1 MPHKSLEA
9 DIDPRVLRWAR
20 ETIGMGMGDIAKR
33 LKVTED
39 VVSKW
44 ESGQKRPTLIQA
56 EKLANVYK
64 RPLAAFFLPE
74 PPVELPLPKDFRTL
88 PEGKRKPFSTKTL
101 LAIRRARRIQ
111 SLIRELAK
119 SLTVDVRYEI
129 GTASLSDSPEAL
141 AERIRGKLGVD
152 TQAQFGWKNEN
163 EALNEWK
170 KALEK
175 QGIFVLQM
183 GMPIEETRGFSL
195 AEGEIPII
203 MLNLKDSINGRI
215 FSLFHEYAHLLLN
228 ETGICMMDEEEGFS
242 NESEAIERFCN
253 HFAGAVLVPQS
264 ALLSHETV
272 RAYRNSVT
280 RPDEMYAELSK
291 SFKVSQ
297 EVILRRLLISNLVS
311 VNFYKQKRKEWE
323 EKARG
328 AKPRGRWGRQNPPK
342 KCIQENGIPFIS
354 LVFESY
360 NGEKITYNEMADY
373 LGIRLKH
380 IPKIEQL
387 IRGET

>member
-9 DIDPRVLRWAR
+9 NIEPSVLRWAR
-20 ETIGMGMGDIAKR
+20 ETIGMGTGDIANR

-39 VVSKW
+39 MVSKW

-74 PPVELPLPKDFRTL
+74 PPVDLPPPKDFRTL
-88 PEGKRKPFSTKTL
+88 PAEKRKPFSIKTI

-111 SLIRELAK
+111 SLIGELAK
-119 SLTVDVRYEI
+119 SLTVKVQYEI
-129 GTASLSDSPEAL
+129 GTASLSESPEAL

-152 TQAQFGWKNEN
+152 TQAQFRWKNQE

-170 KALEK
+170 NALEK

-195 AEGEIPII
+195 AEGEIPVI

-228 ETGICMMDEEEGFS
+228 QTGICIMDEEEGFS
-242 NESEAIERFCN
+242 DESEVVERFCN

-264 ALLSHETV
+264 ALLSHEIV
-272 RAYRNSVT
+272 RAHRNSVT
-280 RPDEMYAELSK
+280 WPDETYLELSK

-297 EVILRRLLISNLVS
+297 EVILRRLVISKLFS
-311 VNFYKQKRKEWE
+311 TTFYQQKRKEWE

-328 AKPRGRWGRQNPPK
+328 AQPRGKWGRQNPPK
-342 KCIQENGIPFIS
+342 KCIQENGVPFIS

-380 IPKIEQL
+380 IPKIEQM